1 MAIFREIKWK
11 VRRIIRKLKIV
22 YKWIPVLMQ
31 DEDWDYFYIYTI
43 LQRKLEFARE
53 HMLNH
58 GYHEDNKHIASRMQT
73 AINLIEVVKTEKY
86 INDVML
92 EMCGKEGYK
101 IVDKAYK
108 KHERAKNLLFKF
120 LNHNL
125 HNWWD

>member
-86 INDVML
+86 INDIILQRNNGHDVL
-92 EMCGKEGYK
+92 N
-101 IVDKAYK
+101 KAYK

-120 LNHNL
+120 LSHNL

>member
-43 LQRKLEFARE
+43 LQRKLEFTRE
-53 HMLNH
+53 HMLNG

-86 INDVML
+86 INDIILQRNNEYDVL
-92 EMCGKEGYK
+92 N
-101 IVDKAYK
+101 KAYK